1 MWRLI
6 FSGIGM
12 PLGSVT
18 MRKWLAEQSVT
29 PTLALG
35 GEVFWLGQQR
45 KSGIGFAGRY
55 NTDKAVQILC
65 LFATLQL
72 VQIFDCSHPCRSTLL
87 CASLVNVYK
96 KIDQSTQER

>member
-1 MWRLI
+1 
-6 FSGIGM
+6 M